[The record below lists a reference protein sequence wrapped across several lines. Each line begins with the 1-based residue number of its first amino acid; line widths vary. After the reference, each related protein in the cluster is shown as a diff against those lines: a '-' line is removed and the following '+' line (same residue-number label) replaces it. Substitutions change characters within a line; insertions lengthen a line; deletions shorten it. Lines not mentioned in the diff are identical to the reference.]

1 MGASTKK
8 ISTAPAGSDALRGGV
23 IDYLQKQGFGSIG
36 AQSAG
41 PVSVAP
47 WQTSGF
53 DRGQIRDVTGERTA
67 SVDSLGGAN
76 SAFFQNM
83 MGQLAPAFAQRRA
96 EGLAAGAERAGN
108 LTGSGFANRLG
119 SAVNRSLGD
128 EQAALA
134 NYAVQGLQME
144 MQRQQGD
151 ANRMLQAGMANQGAD
166 TGFLQA
172 LLQGRGQ
179 DLSARGQDI
188 GVSTGN
194 RDAFDQ
200 MSNANAQRFAGLLGQ
215 QAQPYQDAIIQSG
228 GAGALLGPLAQ
239 GIGGYL
245 GGQGNGGSRGGDLM
259 GGIGDFLGGIF
270 GGGGGGGAQAAIN
283 AGNKTASGVDFG
295 SLGIPGM
302 NLMAPGGMQAGGG
315 LVSTNPL
322 EMYGGGM
329 MNTFGSL
336 NGMVP
341 NTGGQLMGSGMT
353 MGPNGPQLSGF
364 ASGENDMLNQMM
376 KSGQLPQ
383 ILQMLMGQ
391 NGMNA
396 MQSGGGGMQGQLGGI
411 MQMLGRSGVLGKFG
425 GPVGAA
431 GQILGGGI
439 NAGNIGSVLGGFAG
453 NAIPI
458 PILGPMIGSILGKG
472 VGTGLGKIGGGIKR
486 TLGGLFN

>member
-53 DRGQIRDVTGERTA
+53 DRGQIRDVAGERTA
-67 SVDSLGGAN
+67 SLDSLGGVN
-76 SAFFQNM
+76 SAFFNNM

-134 NYAVQGLQME
+134 NYATQGLQME

-228 GAGALLGPLAQ
+228 GAGALLGPLAS

-259 GGIGDFLGGIF
+259 GGIGNFLGGIF
-270 GGGGGGGAQAAIN
+270 GGGGGGAQQAIN

-302 NLMAPGGMQAGGG
+302 NLQVPGGMTAGGIM
-315 LVSTNPL
+315 PY
-322 EMYGGGM
+322 EGGM
-329 MNTFGSL
+329 MQGFGQGAIPGGGFSL
-336 NGMVP
+336 GGGGSAGMGMNP
-341 NTGGQLMGSGMT
+341 LLGSGMV
-353 MGPNGPQLSGF
+353 MGPNDPQLSSF
-364 ASGENDMLNQMM
+364 ASGENDQLNKLMT
-376 KSGQLPQ
+376 SGMFPQ
-383 ILQMLMGQ
+383 ILQMLMMSRGLQ
-391 NGMNA
+391 PMGMGGGL
-396 MQSGGGGMQGQLGGI
+396 SGGLNASNIGGMLGGLFGSS
-411 MQMLGRSGVLGKFG
+411 MGPFG
-425 GPVGAA
+425 G
-431 GQILGGGI
+431 ILG
-439 NAGNIGSVLGGFAG
+439 
-453 NAIPI
+453 
-458 PILGPMIGSILGKG
+458 SIAGKG
-472 VGTGLGKIGGGIKR
+472 VGSIAGKLGGGIKR
-486 TLGGLFN
+486 TIGGLFN